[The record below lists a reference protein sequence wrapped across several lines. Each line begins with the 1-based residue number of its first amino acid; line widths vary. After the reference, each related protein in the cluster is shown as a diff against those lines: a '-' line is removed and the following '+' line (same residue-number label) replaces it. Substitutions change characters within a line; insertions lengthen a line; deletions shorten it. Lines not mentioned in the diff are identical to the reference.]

1 MAYATPRVSAGVLCD
16 DRITGPSIKLDSP
29 AWFAWLATPANV
41 CFTYALVN
49 RTKGYIDGF
58 VTVRKEARPRGN
70 GYWTAYRR
78 QGKRLRKVYL
88 GPSAAVTLARLE
100 AAVARL
106 HARDG
111 PVVVTPST
119 VVRSGDP

>member
-1 MAYATPRVSAGVLCD
+1 MAYATPRVSAGYLCD
-16 DRITGPSIKLDSP
+16 DRVTGLTIKLDSP

-41 CFTYALVN
+41 CFNYALVN
-49 RTKGYIDGF
+49 RTKGYIDGY
-58 VTVRKEARPRGN
+58 VTVRKEARQRGS

-88 GPSAAVTLARLE
+88 GPSATVTLARIE

-106 HARDG
+106 RARDG
-111 PVVVTPST
+111 PAVVTS
-119 VVRSGDP
+119 

>member
-1 MAYATPRVSAGVLCD
+1 MAYATPRVSAGYLCD
-16 DRITGPSIKLDSP
+16 DRAAGLTIQLDSP

-41 CFTYALVN
+41 CFNYALVN
-49 RTKGYIDGF
+49 RTKGYIDGY
-58 VTVRKEARPRGN
+58 VTVRKEARQRGS

-100 AAVARL
+100 AAVTRL

-111 PVVVTPST
+111 PALVTS
-119 VVRSGDP
+119 

>member
-1 MAYATPRVSAGVLCD
+1 MAYATPRVSAGYLCD
-16 DRITGPSIKLDSP
+16 DRAAGLTIKLDSP

-41 CFTYALVN
+41 CFNYALVN
-49 RTKGYIDGF
+49 RTKGYIDGY
-58 VTVRKEARPRGN
+58 VTVRKEARQRGS

-100 AAVARL
+100 AAVTRL

-111 PVVVTPST
+111 PALVTS
-119 VVRSGDP
+119 